1 MFYDLIKA
9 RKESPSEARINQ
21 LLEELFSA
29 DSERKS
35 EDIDKGG
42 ALDYLKRHKQSARD
56 ALKGYGAE
64 GDDMDM
70 DMEKGKGS
78 EDEDERSEERKA
90 MESEAKEQDERS
102 EEREAM
108 ESEAEEQGEL
118 FKDEDE
124 GEDEDEDEGEDE
136 DMKKGMDAKAKRR
149 DLMSR
154 AYSIIDDLS
163 DEQLDEFLSARE
175 VKKAQV
181 MGVLSRLTT
190 PELADFCSVDAAQ
203 GAQGSEKLSEG

>member
-1 MFYDLIKA
+1 MFMDLIKA
-9 RKESPSEARINQ
+9 KKTAAPSEERINQ
-21 LLEELFSA
+21 LLEELFS
-29 DSERKS
+29 SEDKS

-42 ALDYLKRHKQSARD
+42 ALDYLKRHKQSAQE
-56 ALKGYGAE
+56 ALKGYGYGYDD
-64 GDDMDM
+64 GDMK
-70 DMEKGKGS
+70 KGDELDKG
-78 EDEDERSEERKA
+78 EDKDDDERE
-90 MESEAKEQDERS
+90 

-108 ESEAEEQGEL
+108 DSESKDQSEL
-118 FKDEDE
+118 FKD
-124 GEDEDEDEGEDE
+124 GDEDKDDDEDGDKDSDEDE
-136 DMKKGMDAKAKRR
+136 DMKKGADMDAKAKRR

-163 DEQLDEFLSARE
+163 DDQLDEFLSARE

-190 PELADFCSVDAAQ
+190 PELADFVGVEAAQ

>member
-9 RKESPSEARINQ
+9 RKEGPSEARINQ
-21 LLEELFSA
+21 LLEELFS
-29 DSERKS
+29 SEDKS

-64 GDDMDM
+64 DMDEG
-70 DMEKGKGS
+70 DELEKGKGS
-78 EDEDERSEERKA
+78 EDED
-90 MESEAKEQDERS
+90 DERS

-108 ESEAEEQGEL
+108 ESEAKEQGEL
-118 FKDEDE
+118 FKDEDKDE
-124 GEDEDEDEGEDE
+124 DEDEDKDEDEDEDEDEDKDE
-136 DMKKGMDAKAKRR
+136 DMKKGANMDAKAKRR

-163 DEQLDEFLSARE
+163 NEQLDEFLSARE

-181 MGVLSRLTT
+181 MNVLSRLTT

>member
-9 RKESPSEARINQ
+9 RKAGPSEERINQ
-21 LLEELFSA
+21 LLEELFSS
-29 DSERKS
+29 DG
-35 EDIDKGG
+35 DQMDKGDEMDKG
-42 ALDYLKRHKQSARD
+42 ALNYFKRKQSARD

-64 GDDMDM
+64 DMDEG
-70 DMEKGKGS
+70 DELEKGEGS
-78 EDEDERSEERKA
+78 EDED
-90 MESEAKEQDERS
+90 DERS

-108 ESEAEEQGEL
+108 ESEAKEQGEL
-118 FKDEDE
+118 FEDEDGDKPKGEDE
-124 GEDEDEDEGEDE
+124 GEDEDEDDDSAE
-136 DMKKGMDAKAKRR
+136 DMKKGEDMDAKAKRR

>member
-9 RKESPSEARINQ
+9 RKAGPSEERINQ
-21 LLEELFSA
+21 LLEELFSS
-29 DSERKS
+29 DSERKGD
-35 EDIDKGG
+35 EMDKG
-42 ALDYLKRHKQSARD
+42 ALSYLDRHKASARD

-64 GDDMDM
+64 DMDEG
-70 DMEKGKGS
+70 DELEKAKGS
-78 EDEDERSEERKA
+78 EDE
-90 MESEAKEQDERS
+90 DERS

-118 FKDEDE
+118 FEDEDSDKAEDEDDDEDDDEAEDE
-124 GEDEDEDEGEDE
+124 GED
-136 DMKKGMDAKAKRR
+136 MKKGDDMDAKAKRR

-181 MGVLSRLTT
+181 MGVLSRLTNS
-190 PELADFCSVDAAQ
+190 ELADFCSVEDAQ
-203 GAQGSEKLSEG
+203 GAQGSEQISQS